1 MYLQNIVCVAP
12 VLHSQIVRTNIVT
25 NIDTHTQTNK
35 QTNTQGENV
44 ITSLT
49 RVIVTLFFK
58 LFRLTRGKIAV
69 LGPLRP
75 QELNFQLWNYH
86 ILNNIFVE

>member
-1 MYLQNIVCVAP
+1 MTAVKQKLSTELYIKVSLPSKYIWITYLSIIYSNDSETCFT
-12 VLHSQIVRTNIVT
+12 LNLFS
-25 NIDTHTQTNK
+25 
-35 QTNTQGENV
+35 E
-44 ITSLT
+44 T
-49 RVIVTLFFK
+49 RD
-58 LFRLTRGKIAV
+58 KIAV